1 MSSLLRLALVEVR
14 HHPATPGRTTG
25 PGGALAT
32 FTALR
37 AAQRRRA
44 PRPVTISTAETHGG
58 QDTIA
63 TLKLDYTGSIGPVDV
78 RLLPDVPA
86 SMVSVAVSRAVHSA
100 RPRCVVVGPTLA
112 RLWDAHNG
120 LPTVSAHRD
129 LTTVGVWSA
138 FAALLPAWSARP
150 GRVAVLDYD
159 PAVQA
164 IGIATVDV
172 AMADTS
178 WTAAAAA

>member
-14 HHPATPGRTTG
+14 HHPTTPGRAPG

-37 AAQRRRA
+37 AAQRRRTA
-44 PRPVTISTAETHGG
+44 RPVTVSIAETNGRE
-58 QDTIA
+58 DTVA
-63 TLKLDYTGSIGPVDV
+63 TLKLDYTGAIGPLDV
-78 RLLPDVPA
+78 HLVPDVPA
-86 SMVSVAVSRAVHSA
+86 PMVSVAVSRTVHSA

-138 FAALLPAWSARP
+138 FAALLPAWSTRP

-159 PAVQA
+159 PVMQA
-164 IGIATVDV
+164 IGIATVDI
-172 AMADTS
+172 ALADTG